1 MNLKRNQSVKRSSIL
16 ITKYYTK
23 FFKKRNVTKYNQE
36 IMFISII
43 LGLAIW
49 IALPQFLNSRIKN
62 KSDRKA
68 VAVLCKIVGI
78 AISVYGI
85 FNYITIKNII

>member
-1 MNLKRNQSVKRSSIL
+1 MLL
-16 ITKYYTK
+16 T
-23 FFKKRNVTKYNQE
+23 
-36 IMFISII
+36 II
-43 LGLAIW
+43 IGLAIW

-78 AISVYGI
+78 AICVYGI
-85 FNYITIKNII
+85 YNHIL